1 MDKLEKVE
9 LIREKTGV
17 SYDDANAALAASN
30 DDVLDAIIFLERVG
44 KAQPKTV
51 SFTETRTDPTF
62 GAPIPPEAGQTQNAS
77 QGPSRSARFL
87 EAMNRVCNALT
98 RFMKSSLDTSFVI
111 TRRGERLFSMP
122 ALFIIL
128 GIFLWWA
135 AFPLLVIG
143 LFCGCRYQIEG
154 PSPVMAG
161 VNKVMDIASDG
172 VDSIKDTVMGGNDNA
187 PEAQN

>member
-44 KAQPKTV
+44 KAQPQSA
-51 SFTETRTDPTF
+51 SFTSTGADAHGTASAPET
-62 GAPIPPEAGQTQNAS
+62 GSAQQHN
-77 QGPSRSARFL
+77 QGPSRSARIA
-87 EAMNRVCNALT
+87 EVANRVCNAIT
-98 RFMKSSLDTSFVI
+98 RFMRASLDTSFVI

-143 LFCGCRYQIEG
+143 LFCDCRYQIEG
-154 PSPVMAG
+154 NQPITAG
-161 VNKVMDIASDG
+161 VNKVMDIASDSAS
-172 VDSIKDTVMGGNDNA
+172 SIKESVMGDNNE
-187 PEAQN
+187 PSEAQN